1 MNQQNPYD
9 NRRTRQ
15 NPQQNYPSYPPH
27 YPQNAQNPYG
37 PPPHSPYAP
46 PSQNPYAPQSQQ
58 QRRILPTQRVR
69 LDAPPRRRGFF
80 AAILPWKGDSF
91 GEVFRKLIFLI
102 AFSAFCYCAHL
113 LFMEYAQ
120 PYLENNKLQNSYRD
134 SYYTEY
140 NSEIGEDSAMRGDLK
155 VKVRQAKFDK
165 LYRQNK
171 DIKGWIKINN
181 TNVDYPVYQSSLE
194 DPEYYL
200 KRTVTGAASAYGTIF
215 MDARVD
221 LDNDFR
227 NIILYGH
234 HMADGS
240 MFANITRFKDL
251 EFYKKTP
258 TITFDSIY
266 DNSEWKIFSI
276 LITNTKQE
284 HGDVFY
290 FIRTQFEDDNDYMGF
305 VNQLR
310 VRSILDL
317 PVDVNADDKIIQ
329 LSTCSYE
336 FPEFRTVLCARK
348 VRPGESK
355 KVDVSLAK
363 YAENPL
369 YPDVW
374 YQVKGGTKPEIPA
387 YGYNGV
393 YEAEIELDPFANEN
407 AGN

>member
-1 MNQQNPYD
+1 MNQQDPYE

-15 NPQQNYPSYPPH
+15 NSRQYQSP
-27 YPQNAQNPYG
+27 YPQNTRNPYG
-37 PPPHSPYAP
+37 QPPRSPYA
-46 PSQNPYAPQSQQ
+46 QPQ
-58 QRRILPTQRVR
+58 RILPTQRAR

-91 GEVFRKLIFLI
+91 GEVLRKFIFMI
-102 AFSAFCYCAHL
+102 AFGAFCFCAYL

-120 PYLENNKLQNSYRD
+120 PYIENRNRQNSYRD
-134 SYYTEY
+134 SYYNTA
-140 NSEIGEDSAMRGDLK
+140 IGEDSDMPDLH

-165 LYRQNK
+165 LYQQNK
-171 DIKGWIKINN
+171 DIKGWVKIEN
-181 TNVDYPVYQSSLE
+181 TNVDYPVYQSPIE

-200 KRTVTGAASAYGTIF
+200 KRTVTGEHSVYGTIF
-215 MDARVD
+215 MDSRVD
-221 LDNDFR
+221 LDGDFR

-240 MFANITRFKDL
+240 MFANIARYKNLD
-251 EFYKKTP
+251 FYKKTP
-258 TITFDSIY
+258 TLTFDSIY
-266 DNSEWKIFSI
+266 EDGEWKVFSI
-276 LITNTKQE
+276 LITNTKEE

-310 VRSILDL
+310 VRSILDI
-317 PVDVNADDKIIQ
+317 PVDVNADDQIVQ

-355 KVDVSLAK
+355 AVDVSLAK

-369 YPDVW
+369 YPDIW
-374 YQVKGGTKPEIPA
+374 YQVKGGKKPEVPA
-387 YGYNGV
+387 YGYNGT
-393 YEAEIELDPFANEN
+393 YEAEIELDPFSKEN
-407 AGN
+407 AGG